1 MDEFNKQREY
11 LINKLRKFLEFENS
25 NYELEFS
32 DMEICA
38 LLSDYRY
45 INYYFTDQD
54 EFKSLLLQRKLLNR
68 YARYHE
74 IRFEDSS
81 HIINKFINS
90 IKPLNDEI
98 EFISQQYT
106 KQQPTNLF
114 GADVRIP
121 KVSDLLG
128 NTKPNMTLLSKE
140 PKGSKVQQE
149 PIQIEEYIPVFTK

>member
-1 MDEFNKQREY
+1 MI
-11 LINKLRKFLEFENS
+11 INKLRKFLEFENS

-32 DMEICA
+32 DTEICA

-54 EFKSLLLQRKLLNR
+54 EHKSLLLQRKLLNR

-90 IKPLNDEI
+90 IRPLNDSV
-98 EFISQQYT
+98 EFIREQYA
-106 KQQPTNLF
+106 KQPPTNL
-114 GADVRIP
+114 
-121 KVSDLLG
+121 
-128 NTKPNMTLLSKE
+128 LLSKE
-140 PKGSKVQQE
+140 SKGSKVEPE
-149 PIQIEEYIPVFTK
+149 PIQIEEYIPLFTK